1 MNSQTNLMV
10 IIAVLC
16 ALLAG
21 VWFGY
26 SRDEST
32 LNIGLSDQIQ
42 GMILTPPKPIE
53 PFQLTDHHGK
63 PLTNAVFKH
72 RWTLLFIGYTQCPDV
87 CPAALTTLKSVHALM
102 QEQQLE
108 APAVVFISIDPER
121 DTPEILKQYVRYF
134 NQDFMSAT
142 SNNIKALDKLAENL
156 SIYYRK
162 VPGMSGDINN
172 DDYLMEHSAAFML
185 INPDGQLQSYLT
197 APHTPMQI
205 INSIIKSKV
214 FYEQNL

>member
-1 MNSQTNLMV
+1 MNSQTNLM
-10 IIAVLC
+10 IIITALC

-26 SRDEST
+26 SSEENRQ
-32 LNIGLSDQIQ
+32 NMGLTDQIQ
-42 GMILTPPKPIE
+42 GMILTPPKIID
-53 PFQLTDHHGK
+53 PFELTDHHGQ
-63 PLTNAVFKH
+63 PLTNKTFKD
-72 RWTLLFIGYTQCPDV
+72 RWSLLFIGYSQCPDV
-87 CPAALTTLKSVHALM
+87 CPAALTTLKSVHTLM
-102 QEQQLE
+102 QEQELE
-108 APAVVFISIDPER
+108 TPAVIFISIDPER
-121 DTPEILKQYVRYF
+121 DTPEILRQYVTYF
-134 NQDFMSAT
+134 NDDFIAAT
-142 SNNIKALDKLAENL
+142 SANTKVLDKLADNL

-162 VPGMSGDINN
+162 VPGMSGDIKN
-172 DDYLMEHSAAFML
+172 DDYLMEHSAAFLL